1 MLCLSKWTRTPL
13 ESFRAGPQSPLLQS
27 SVIPNLDLM
36 AQFGNFWLT
45 PWFTLVRGGGGRI
58 GRDLPT
64 NPKNWVVPSMCT
76 TILPPKYLICNF
88 HVIFCN
94 CPKCPP
100 QVDP

>member
-1 MLCLSKWTRTPL
+1 MPIKVDPNSI
-13 ESFRAGPQSPLLQS
+13 GVLQS
-27 SVIPNLDLM
+27 RPPNPFTPKLSNS
-36 AQFGNFWLT
+36 QFGPNGSIWKFLAY
-45 PWFTLVRGGGGRI
+45 TLVYPSEGGGGRI